1 MESRPRPPAG
11 EQRRGDE
18 QHREIDQAGRAE
30 RGQHVDLLEA
40 QQLAPL
46 GIVAA
51 AHPGF
56 RQRGVQVDHVR
67 HHRGPDDPGNEQQPV
82 AGQAW
87 YQPGRDAPRA
97 GPDRGQVVGETEE
110 DDAEQAG
117 DRQLERPVAALLQ
130 GQDAE
135 RDHRRDQPGRQH
147 RHVEEQTQPQRG
159 PDELGQVRRHGDEL
173 GLNPQAE
180 GCRPPEPLAAQLRQV
195 APGGD
200 TGLGGEVLH
209 QHGHQVGHHDRPCE
223 CVAEP
228 RPGREVGG
236 EVTRIDVGH
245 RGDERRA
252 EQGQDPAG
260 PPTGPQ
266 HLQLLGG
273 AVTADSAGRPGTPA
287 VTGPSRPYSPETP
300 SRPPAPPGLLPSA
313 RTSADRRSQPE

>member
-1 MESRPRPPAG
+1 MAAGPA

-87 YQPGRDAPRA
+87 YQPGRDVPRA

-173 GLNPQAE
+173 AE
-180 GCRPPEPLAAQLRQV
+180 PTGRGMPSARTARGTAPAGRARWRHRSWRRGTAPAWPSGWPPRSPMRVRSRTSPRPRSWWRSYPDRRRPPRRR
-195 APGGD
+195 
-200 TGLGGEVLH
+200 T
-209 QHGHQVGHHDRPCE
+209 
-223 CVAEP
+223 
-228 RPGREVGG
+228 PGR
-236 EVTRIDVGH
+236 
-245 RGDERRA
+245 
-252 EQGQDPAG
+252 AG
-260 PPTGPQ
+260 PGSRGPA
-266 HLQLLGG
+266 HG
-273 AVTADSAGRPGTPA
+273 TAASADCSAALSQRTPPQRRPGTP
-287 VTGPSRPYSPETP
+287 GP
-300 SRPPAPPGLLPSA
+300 
-313 RTSADRRSQPE
+313 